1 MSSGEQGDGAGESHR
16 QRGFIQVSLQISSV
30 HLKCTCI
37 LTISFCSLCYNN
49 CSTECISVYLYC
61 STVCICTNRKP
72 GVTGRGLYELRP
84 EWNRYF
90 NLYFHHYS
98 RADQSKV
105 HSLIWMRIRALL
117 IGVHVV
123 AMVTLRPVFQAEE
136 AQRKLRR
143 QSGEDTGKH
152 TCTTH
157 QQED

>member
-16 QRGFIQVSLQISSV
+16 QRGFIQVSLPPQISSV
-30 HLKCTCI
+30 HLKYTCI
-37 LTISFCSLCYNN
+37 LTISLCSLCYNS
-49 CSTECISVYLYC
+49 CSTE
-61 STVCICTNRKP
+61 CICTNRKP

-105 HSLIWMRIRALL
+105 RSLIWMRIRALL

-136 AQRKLRR
+136 AQRKLGR

-152 TCTTH
+152 TCTKH